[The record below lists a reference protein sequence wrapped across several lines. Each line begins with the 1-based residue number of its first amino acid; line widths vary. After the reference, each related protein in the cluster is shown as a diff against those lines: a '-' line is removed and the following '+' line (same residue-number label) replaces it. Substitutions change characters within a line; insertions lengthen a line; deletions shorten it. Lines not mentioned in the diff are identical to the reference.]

1 MSAKTIQMNDQLLE
15 YLRQNAVREPKV
27 LQELR
32 EETQR
37 LPNAGMQISS
47 EQGQLMAMLVKLV
60 NARKIIEVG
69 TFTGYSSTVMALA
82 MPPEGQLIAC
92 DVSEEYTRMARK
104 FWQKAGVEQK
114 VQLILGNAKESLKQ
128 LLEADEQEAFD
139 LAFID
144 ADKTVRGLLRM
155 LPAIAPAW
163 WFDPGR

>member
-1 MSAKTIQMNDQLLE
+1 MSAKTIQMDDQLLE

-92 DVSEEYTRMARK
+92 DVSEEYTQMARK
-104 FWQKAGVEQK
+104 FWQKAGVEQ
-114 VQLILGNAKESLKQ
+114 
-128 LLEADEQEAFD
+128 
-139 LAFID
+139 
-144 ADKTVRGLLRM
+144 
-155 LPAIAPAW
+155 
-163 WFDPGR
+163 

>member
-1 MSAKTIQMNDQLLE
+1 MDDQLLE

-144 ADKTVRGLLRM
+144 ADKT
-155 LPAIAPAW
+155 A
-163 WFDPGR
+163 